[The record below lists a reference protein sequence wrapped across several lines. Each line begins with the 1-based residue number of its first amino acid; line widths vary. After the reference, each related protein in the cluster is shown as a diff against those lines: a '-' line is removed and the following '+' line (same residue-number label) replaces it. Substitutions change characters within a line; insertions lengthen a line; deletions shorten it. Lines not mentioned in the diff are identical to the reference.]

1 MILHRGGRGRAFAG
15 ALLLAGAAA
24 LAACASQGLGSGS
37 VDRTRR
43 EIRERGLD
51 PAAVVVPFETDDE
64 MRRWARERVPRRGGR
79 DEEQLQQLLL
89 ALLDRDGREL
99 VYDRNHSATAKEVWR
114 EGVANCLSFTHLFVG
129 LARDL
134 GLPVYY
140 LRVADS
146 PHYERE
152 GELVVASEHV
162 VAAWGPPDRRMALDF
177 SREPAGEY
185 HKTMVISDLTAVALY
200 YSNLGAGRIRAG
212 RIDEALAV
220 LDVATRIDPE
230 LADGWINRGVALRAA
245 GRDGEA
251 EAAFRRALEANPAMV
266 SAYNNLASLLRQ
278 TGRDEEA
285 RRLHGPRRVRYDL
298 GADPACA
305 DGNPASSRRPCAGCK
320 RCSPG
325 SRGAPASFRRRSRP
339 SGRSGRPSI
348 ACWWRKMRAIS
359 RRSRSRSWIRRPIC
373 SSCCSTVVSGISR

>member
-200 YSNLGAGRIRAG
+200 YSNLGAGRIRAS

-285 RRLHGPRRVRYDL
+285 RRLLEVTDRRSNRDPFSYLALGDL
-298 GADPACA
+298 ALAEGRHEEAERFYRRALRLHPGRAEPMAALGRCALAAGDRRAAERWLRDAERADP
-305 DGNPASSRRPCAGCK
+305 D
-320 RCSPG
+320 
-325 SRGAPASFRRRSRP
+325 APRVVELARQLTPPPRS
-339 SGRSGRPSI
+339 
-348 ACWWRKMRAIS
+348 
-359 RRSRSRSWIRRPIC
+359 
-373 SSCCSTVVSGISR
+373 

>member
-15 ALLLAGAAA
+15 ALLLASAAA

-200 YSNLGAGRIRAG
+200 YSNLGAGRIRAS

-285 RRLHGPRRVRYDL
+285 RRLLEVTDRRSNRDPFSYLALGDL
-298 GADPACA
+298 ALAEGRHEEAERFYRRALRLHPGRAEPMAALGRCALAAGDRRAAERWLRDAERADP
-305 DGNPASSRRPCAGCK
+305 D
-320 RCSPG
+320 
-325 SRGAPASFRRRSRP
+325 APRVVELARQLTPPPRS
-339 SGRSGRPSI
+339 
-348 ACWWRKMRAIS
+348 
-359 RRSRSRSWIRRPIC
+359 
-373 SSCCSTVVSGISR
+373 

>member
-1 MILHRGGRGRAFAG
+1 MTPQRRARARPAVA
-15 ALLLAGAAA
+15 ALLLACAAT
-24 LAACASQGLGSGS
+24 LTACASRGLGSGS
-37 VDRTRR
+37 VDRTRHQ
-43 EIRERGLD
+43 IRARGLD

-64 MRRWARERVPRRGGR
+64 MRRWAREHAPRRGGR
-79 DEEQLQQLLL
+79 DEEQLQRLL
-89 ALLDRDGREL
+89 AELLERDGRAL
-99 VYDRNHSATAKEVWR
+99 VYDRNRTATGKEVWR
-114 EGVANCLSFTHLFVG
+114 DGVANCLSFTHLFVG

-200 YSNLGAGRIRAG
+200 YSNLGAGRIRGG
-212 RIDEALAV
+212 RIDEALAA
-220 LDVATRIDPE
+220 LELATRVDAE

-251 EAAFRRALEANPAMV
+251 EAAFRRALEANPAMI

-278 TGRDEEA
+278 SGRDEEA
-285 RRLHGPRRVRYDL
+285 RRLLEVTDRRSNRDPFSYLALGDLSLAEGRHEEAVRFYRRALQLHPGRAEPLAAL
-298 GADPACA
+298 GRCALAAGDRHEAERWLRDAERADPDAPRVVELA
-305 DGNPASSRRPCAGCK
+305 RQL
-320 RCSPG
+320 SP
-325 SRGAPASFRRRSRP
+325 PRS
-339 SGRSGRPSI
+339 
-348 ACWWRKMRAIS
+348 
-359 RRSRSRSWIRRPIC
+359 
-373 SSCCSTVVSGISR
+373 

>member
-200 YSNLGAGRIRAG
+200 YSNVGAGRIRAG

-245 GRDGEA
+245 GHDGEA

-285 RRLHGPRRVRYDL
+285 RRLLEVTDRRSNRDPFSYLALGDL
-298 GADPACA
+298 ALAEGRHEEAERFYRRALRLHPGRAEPMAALGRCALAAGDRRAAERWLRDAERADP
-305 DGNPASSRRPCAGCK
+305 D
-320 RCSPG
+320 
-325 SRGAPASFRRRSRP
+325 APRAVELARQLAPPPRS
-339 SGRSGRPSI
+339 
-348 ACWWRKMRAIS
+348 
-359 RRSRSRSWIRRPIC
+359 
-373 SSCCSTVVSGISR
+373 

>member
-285 RRLHGPRRVRYDL
+285 RRLLEVTDRRSNRDPFSYLALGDL
-298 GADPACA
+298 ALAEGRHEEAERFYRRALRLHPGRAEPMAALGRCALAAGDRRAAERWLRDAERADP
-305 DGNPASSRRPCAGCK
+305 D
-320 RCSPG
+320 
-325 SRGAPASFRRRSRP
+325 APRAVELARQLAPPPRS
-339 SGRSGRPSI
+339 
-348 ACWWRKMRAIS
+348 
-359 RRSRSRSWIRRPIC
+359 
-373 SSCCSTVVSGISR
+373 